1 MENLGDC
8 HLDCPIGAQLQVMD
22 FFWTHFQIQNGTDTV
37 TISWGWNKELSYN
50 RASRLC
56 TVYRDTTGLR
66 PASFWDLFSGDGVGG
81 EEEGEG
87 SDLNCA
93 QGATQAGGG
102 YMQCGRVFIWAGL
115 AAAGL
120 WQEVTQFLLKL

>member
-1 MENLGDC
+1 MYAMENLGDC

-22 FFWTHFQIQNGTDTV
+22 FFWTRFQIQNGTDTV

-81 EEEGEG
+81 EEEGE
-87 SDLNCA
+87 D
-93 QGATQAGGG
+93 Q
-102 YMQCGRVFIWAGL
+102 I
-115 AAAGL
+115 
-120 WQEVTQFLLKL
+120 